1 MNQTLELIFTDHTNK
16 QIKLSLPNIITVPSE
31 TVVRDN
37 MKALLDLDIL
47 RPTSGIPSRINSAQL
62 ISKTTQTIFTY
73 QPAHA

>member
-47 RPTSGIPSRINSAQL
+47 RPTSGTPSRIHSAQL
-62 ISKTTQTIFTY
+62 ISKTTQTIFTN
-73 QPAHA
+73 QPVHA